1 MKIVTVIPF
10 KDIPNRED
18 LTYFSSKDVKNGD
31 IVSVPIRGKATLGIV
46 IETKDADDVKSDVKN
61 MPFNLKK
68 VEDVKEK
75 SIFNNK
81 FIDSIHKT
89 SEYFVVSKSKVSEI
103 LIPAIVK
110 NNYDKISPFY
120 KEPAREDEKETN
132 VKLEKLLLQSNFLD
146 RISIYKTL
154 IRGSFAEKKSVYI
167 VLPGENDIE
176 NFYKELSRGIENFT
190 ITIHSGIS
198 PKKTLEKIKDI
209 LTKDHPLLI
218 IGTAPFLSIPR
229 DDLGVIILEQE
240 SSNFYK
246 TVKKPYLD
254 LRTFVEIFSTKI
266 KAKLIFGDTLLRFE
280 TIGRKETEGLNE
292 LYPMSFRTNFREE
305 IIISSREKEET
316 EKEFRIFNNQALEEI
331 SRSIEKKEKIFIFSL
346 RKGLATQT
354 VCRDCGEI
362 ITCDKCLVPLVLYL
376 SKDKKKRMFACNKCG
391 DEKSSD
397 LNCGRCGGWNLF
409 PLGIGTDTVMQEL
422 TKYFKKDLGS
432 KIFKIDRESIKTEK
446 ELKNILS
453 DFEQE
458 GPSILVGTEMAL
470 MYMKQKVDLSVVSSF
485 DSLWNIP
492 NFRMSEKIIK
502 LLLGLISK
510 TDKKIIIQTKN
521 HKDPI
526 LKSLLEENFSNFVRN
541 EIEERKTLHY
551 PPFYRFIKVSFT
563 GDKKST
569 ENARTV
575 LKEIFEEYN
584 PEIFSGFISKQKE
597 EYVTNALIRIE
608 SRKWCLKELS
618 STGIIDEN
626 LKNKL
631 SLLPNE
637 FTIAIDPEDLL

>member
-46 IETKDADDVKSDVKN
+46 IETKDVDDVKSDVKS

-75 SIFNNK
+75 SIFSDK
-81 FIDSIHKT
+81 LIDSIHKT
-89 SEYFVVSKSKVSEI
+89 GEYFVVSKSKVSEI
-103 LIPAIVK
+103 IIPAIVK

-120 KEPAREDEKETN
+120 KEIPKGEEKETN
-132 VKLEKLLLQSNFLD
+132 IKLEKLLLQSNFLD

-176 NFYKELSRGIENFT
+176 NFYKELSKGIENFT

-209 LTKDHPLLI
+209 MTKDHPLLI

-229 DDLGVIILEQE
+229 NDLGVIILEQE

-246 TVKKPYLD
+246 TIKKPYLD

-305 IIISSREKEET
+305 IIISGREREEN

-331 SRSIEKKEKIFIFSL
+331 SKSIERRERIFIFSL

-409 PLGIGTDTVMQEL
+409 PLGIGTDTVIQEIN
-422 TKYFKKDLGS
+422 KYFKKDLGV

-446 ELKNILS
+446 ELKSILS
-453 DFEQE
+453 DFEQK

-470 MYMKQKVDLSVVSSF
+470 MYMKEKVDLSVISSF

-510 TDKKIIIQTKN
+510 TEKKIIIQTKN

-541 EIEERKTLHY
+541 ELEERKTLHY
-551 PPFYRFIKVSFT
+551 PPFYRFIKVSFV
-563 GDKKST
+563 GDKKNT
-569 ENARTV
+569 EKARTV

-618 STGIIDEN
+618 STGIIDED

-631 SLLPNE
+631 SLLPSE
-637 FTIAIDPEDLL
+637 FTIGIDPEDLL